1 MVKTFVF
8 IESGLPADGTIA
20 AAVAYTMRDL
30 HQRRASLDYPIGGSA
45 AIVEALI
52 RGVEKKGS
60 GKVILNT
67 HVDSIIIENGKAV
80 GVKLRN
86 GRIIRSKR
94 AVISNASVWDT
105 MKLLPAS
112 QVAEIVSPSYI
123 EDQMKTPMTGSFMH
137 LHIGINASGLPAGL
151 ESHYTVINKWRPI
164 DAPQNHVIISI
175 PSVLDPS
182 LAPPGCH
189 VIHAYAAANEPYDLW
204 ENIENREEY
213 EKLKIERG
221 NFLWEA
227 IERSIPDVR
236 SRVIINVNMTGS
248 PKTHARFNRRYKGT
262 FGPALR
268 AGEMKFP
275 YPKTDIPGLFTCGD
289 SVFPGIGIS
298 FFKKYFFTMIE
309 LQRNTYDMIVL
320 KSIIL

>member
-1 MVKTFVF
+1 
-8 IESGLPADGTIA
+8 
-20 AAVAYTMRDL
+20 MRDL

-52 RGVEKKGS
+52 RGVEKNGS

-67 HVDSIIIENGKAV
+67 HVDSIIIENRKAV

-137 LHIGINASGLPAGL
+137 LHIGINASGLPADL

-189 VIHAYAAANEPYDLW
+189 VIHAYAAANEPYNLW
-204 ENIENREEY
+204 ENIESREEY

-275 YPKTDIPGLFTCGD
+275 YPCLLYTSDAAD
-289 SVFPGIGIS
+289 
-298 FFKKYFFTMIE
+298 E
-309 LQRNTYDMIVL
+309 
-320 KSIIL
+320 